1 LGKVEI
7 VIKGE
12 HHYTASAFDSPLGT
26 IRSLEHS
33 MQTLEERLQKQRDE
47 LADCAKKQKDFEA
60 KVGESFEHEAKL
72 HTLAQ
77 RQADL
82 EKALDITKNQAPDS
96 LAADGVGE
104 SEQVST
110 AVEAQ
115 KIVQTPANKM
125 ATNCAP

>member
-7 VIKGE
+7 VIKGQ

-26 IRSLEHS
+26 IRSSEHS
-33 MQTLEERLQKQRDE
+33 IQTPEERLQKLRDE
-47 LADCAKKQKDFEA
+47 LADCAKKQKEFEA

-82 EKALDITKNQAPDS
+82 EKATSAS
-96 LAADGVGE
+96 RT
-104 SEQVST
+104 S
-110 AVEAQ
+110 
-115 KIVQTPANKM
+115 QTFV
-125 ATNCAP
+125 